1 MNFAFRISTA
11 QERLIASLTA
21 LDMRVMR
28 VLWAQGP
35 RNVRQLH
42 ALLEDDYQTLTTALS
57 RLVQAG
63 LLTPETPTSG
73 LSYCY
78 RSTIGREEFL
88 ALCGPRILAQLGM
101 AARERAVGE

>member
-1 MNFAFRISTA
+1 MDFAFRISTA

-28 VLWAQGP
+28 MLWAQGP

-42 ALLEDDYQTLTTALS
+42 AQLSGDYQALTAALS

-63 LLTPETPTSG
+63 LLMPESPPSG
-73 LSYCY
+73 LSYSY
-78 RSTIGREEFL
+78 RPTLGREEFL
-88 ALCGPRILAQLGM
+88 TLCGPRILAQMGVSV
-101 AARERAVGE
+101 RERALGE